1 MNRKL
6 QVFYLQ
12 GDMHINKF
20 QVNESIIW
28 VELVEGVTQFT
39 KFGYIIF
46 AKEFYLILSQYSY
59 ESI

>member
-1 MNRKL
+1 
-6 QVFYLQ
+6 
-12 GDMHINKF
+12 MHINKF

-28 VELVEGVTQFT
+28 IELVEGVTQFT
-39 KFGYIIF
+39 KFGDIIF